1 MIVCLSCSFGGLWS
15 VVLSPQ
21 GSPAFI
27 WGRRVFYRVHRGIFV
42 SLYPYKVGGSLFRL
56 GVFGG
61 VALLRAIFRST
72 GGGIGIGCS
81 FDDFYIF
88 PFGHYRLPAH
98 SETEQDAPCE
108 QNDCVECYDCVHFCD
123 FPFFVF
129 HNNEFWYTNIA
140 NAINKS
146 KYFFG
151 NQLEKW

>member
-1 MIVCLSCSFGGLWS
+1 M
-15 VVLSPQ
+15 
-21 GSPAFI
+21 
-27 WGRRVFYRVHRGIFV
+27 

-56 GVFGG
+56 GVCAG
-61 VALLRAIFRST
+61 VALLRAVFRSK

-98 SETEQDAPCE
+98 SEAEQDAPYE

-129 HNNEFWYTNIA
+129 HNNEF
-140 NAINKS
+140 
-146 KYFFG
+146 
-151 NQLEKW
+151 